1 MVERLRNVFGRADLR
16 LLSFVALAVLAA
28 TLIFS
33 MAQEKGDP
41 LFSQEEYDEI
51 FSHQLNDIYDLEQW
65 FAEQQSAF
73 LPILPPPADF
83 VLSNQPG
90 NPGLLPFHGEKFPK
104 DFTTGLVGI
113 KEYSVSVYPITIV
126 EDAKTRALKFYNFD
140 GKEFFTLDAATEY
153 DPFAY
158 LKESKPGLY
167 TVNAN
172 PANRSYW
179 QGIFDPARV
188 QITVSLIAPD
198 DVAHWLYAK
207 AKVEA
212 AQESEEEGGGEML
225 RVMLENSTTNIY
237 FTQVKNVTNGV
248 SMTIAYPSGFTN
260 GLDVFTCNELAPEI
274 WSFAT
279 LALPTTGTN
288 LTWVDTNAW
297 ISTGIPVRM
306 YAASDATTDADGDGY
321 PDGREIM
328 VYDTDPNAATSR
340 PVQVSGTISYSGAET
355 GTIYVLFNLESNS
368 WSLAKSLSM
377 SAPGS
382 YTNIH
387 IGNYQSY
394 WFSAFRDVNGN
405 FTRDPWE
412 PWGIYSQNSTLITGD
427 TSGINITLQDVPSVW
442 GQVSYTGSATGDVYV
457 VAVSSSNSWD
467 MTHQTV
473 ISWVQSVGETGDQHY
488 VTFPASYVIAGF
500 PASNYWVRAFMDE
513 DANAAFT
520 PGEPVG
526 EYATTA
532 IPVSNRLTGINITLN
547 LDSDGDGLSDF
558 EELYQTGTS
567 PTNTQDGIA
576 LLVQTRA
583 EVARHWNMI
592 YTQPLVLTN
601 GIGSAQD
608 LADLRTAIQTIAT
621 NFFRPASPSP

>member
-1 MVERLRNVFGRADLR
+1 MVQEFKRLWGRSDKKTLP
-16 LLSFVALAVLAA
+16 LLALGVLSA

-33 MAQEKGDP
+33 TAQEKNDLP
-41 LFSQEEYDEI
+41 FSQDDFDSI
-51 FSHQLNDIYDLEQW
+51 TSHQLNNIYDLERW
-65 FAEQQSAF
+65 FAEQQNVF

-83 VLSNQPG
+83 ILSNQPG
-90 NPGLLPFHGEKFPK
+90 EPDLLPFNAKKFPK
-104 DFTTGLVGI
+104 DFTAGLFGI
-113 KEYSVSVYPITIV
+113 KQYSVSVYPITII

-140 GKEFFTLDAATEY
+140 GKDFFTLDAAAEY

-158 LKESKPGLY
+158 LKERRPGLY
-167 TVNAN
+167 SANAN
-172 PANRSYW
+172 PANRNYW

-212 AQESEEEGGGEML
+212 EQESEVEGGGEML

-237 FTQVKNVTNGV
+237 FTQVKKVTNGV

-274 WSFAT
+274 WNIAT

-288 LTWVDTNAW
+288 LTWVDTNSW

-355 GTIYVLFNLESNS
+355 GTIYVLFNLESDS

-377 SAPGS
+377 SNPGA

-405 FTRDPWE
+405 FTRDTWE
-412 PWGIYSQNSTLITGD
+412 PWGIYNQNSTLITGN

-473 ISWVQSVGETGDQHY
+473 LSWVQSVGETGDQHY
-488 VTFPASYVIAGF
+488 VTFPASYQIAGF
-500 PASNYWVRAFMDE
+500 PSSNYWIRAFMDE

-520 PGEPVG
+520 AGEPVG
-526 EYATTA
+526 EYSTTA

-547 LDSDGDGLSDF
+547 LDSDGDGFSDF
-558 EELYQTGTS
+558 EELYLTGTN
-567 PTNTQDGIA
+567 PTNSEDGITM
-576 LLVQTRA
+576 LA
-583 EVARHWNMI
+583 EARSRITAHWGAIFTNEP
-592 YTQPLVLTN
+592 TFNNAPGSPSDLSDLQSVL
-601 GIGSAQD
+601 QV
-608 LADLRTAIQTIAT
+608 LAT
-621 NFFRPASPSP
+621 NYFVGGPATP